1 MEVEHGKVSGLVL
14 DEKTH
19 LRVFRGI
26 PYAAPPVG
34 ELRWRLPKPPEKWE
48 GVRKSDQFSAA
59 APQKLKNNE
68 SLTFCYETHGD
79 RPGLLKIVYCVSS

>member
-1 MEVEHGKVSGLVL
+1 MKTILASLLIASIRLSFGSEQLHVQVEHGKVSGLVL

-34 ELRWRLPKPPEKWE
+34 ELRWRLPKPPEKM
-48 GVRKSDQFSAA
+48 GKGSGNLTNLARQP
-59 APQKLKNNE
+59 PQKLK
-68 SLTFCYETHGD
+68 
-79 RPGLLKIVYCVSS
+79 K